1 MNTPR
6 VSSGHGTAAST
17 ASTPV
22 AYGQLLRTLLPAAE
36 FLVVLRDSPEPLC
49 ACATHCRDDLNAA
62 AVVALAAPTDAPYS
76 ITGERL
82 RVTAGGY
89 SINSFR
95 LHDRTGS
102 VCAAVVLSHASFFGE
117 RPLLELD
124 QVIRPV
130 LECLSRDLALSAT
143 LGLAPTAMPASR
155 SDIPLLLNVAD
166 QERGVACQRF
176 ELTQF
181 VESALHQ
188 LRCAVATLIV
198 PEKSIAILHRRETT
212 DPRSV
217 SGLVTRS
224 HRHLLNWAVE
234 QGRPLVVNSAR
245 GARHLP
251 DCRVLSVRVRNA
263 SGRPIGFLAFFKEAG
278 TQPYADGDVRL
289 AEALADRTESILQCN
304 YDNLTGLSSRSA
316 FERDAEAMIGRLATG
331 EPCTAIYFDI
341 DGMGIINEQ
350 CSMIVGDAVIRDVA
364 DTIKRTLPRQ
374 ALTARLSGDRF
385 SALLP
390 GCTVD
395 RATQVGTAVRSA
407 VGEINAAT
415 AAMPFR
421 ISLSLGIAE
430 IQVGSAEPLAH
441 ALAAAER
448 LSKHAKVAGSR
459 RPAAERSPASAP
471 AGARAAVGASA
482 SASAGSVTTTPKA
495 TMAVSDILAWLK
507 ADRFELHAQP
517 ILALG
522 SATPVP
528 RYEILL
534 RGLSPDNRAV
544 MPGKLLEGAAAHGLI
559 SAIDGWVI
567 ERAFR
572 ELSAKLRELKSR
584 SALFSINL
592 SRQSLA
598 DDTIP
603 DLIDRAWRRTGIP
616 ADCLCFEVAESTVA
630 ADPERAVRV
639 MHRLRRAG
647 FGVALDDAGSQ
658 ALTPTQITALPLS
671 LLKIEGSLVRA
682 AQVDVQSAST
692 IRNLVTLAHS
702 LHAQCVAVAV
712 ESDDLRQLMTR
723 SGIEYGQGFAIGRPV
738 PLVSVRDSV
747 AMFDEAQRRG
757 TAPRA
762 KTGIRLFRR

>member
-395 RATQVGTAVRSA
+395 RAAQVGTAVRSA

-415 AAMPFR
+415 ATIPFR
-421 ISLSLGIAE
+421 ISLSLGVAE
-430 IQVGSAEPLAH
+430 IQAESAEPLAH
-441 ALAAAER
+441 ALAVAER
-448 LSKHAKVAGSR
+448 LSKQAKVAGLR
-459 RPAAERSPASAP
+459 RPAAEQAP
-471 AGARAAVGASA
+471 ATVGVGVGVGASA
-482 SASAGSVTTTPKA
+482 GATASASGETTTPKA

-522 SATPVP
+522 RATPVP

-616 ADCLCFEVAESTVA
+616 ADCLCFEIAESTVA

-692 IRNLVTLAHS
+692 IRNLVTIAHS
-702 LHAQCVAVAV
+702 LNAQCVAVAV

-738 PLVSVRDSV
+738 PLLSVLDSV

-757 TAPRA
+757 TAPRG
-762 KTGIRLFRR
+762 KPGIRLFRR